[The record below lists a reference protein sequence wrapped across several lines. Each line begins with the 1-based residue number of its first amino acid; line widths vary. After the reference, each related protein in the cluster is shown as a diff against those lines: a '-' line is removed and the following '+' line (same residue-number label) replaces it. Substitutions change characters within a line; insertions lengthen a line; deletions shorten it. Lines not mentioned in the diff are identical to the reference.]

1 MVTTT
6 EQFCRGYSEL
16 KEQYKQVCFKFVKDE
31 GGKSFRLIDNSKT
44 GYATLF
50 KKQTTRMTYGK
61 GRTAGTA
68 FKSCSVYIV
77 CAHC

>member
-31 GGKSFRLIDNSKT
+31 GGKSFRLIDNSKNRLCYLVQKT
-44 GYATLF
+44 NNTNDI
-50 KKQTTRMTYGK
+50 RCCS
-61 GRTAGTA
+61 
-68 FKSCSVYIV
+68 SCTV
-77 CAHC
+77 